1 MEIDL
6 KDIKQQVDFTTH
18 YLISSCKK
26 LQNKYSRF
34 NNIKIEDFDK
44 LLSPYK
50 EYLEIF
56 KAFITYRFFFNNKEK
71 YTIMFLPADI
81 TNNSRYYHSMAT
93 DEPVVEGCKFYCYEA
108 KYSNCLY
115 PLSDEHKKL
124 IDECFEYCSKL
135 RFEQQIKINDI
146 LANNDKS
153 EDKLL
158 NFMRFLDTMQWDNLI
173 R

>member
-6 KDIKQQVDFTTH
+6 KDIKQQVDFTAH

-26 LQNKYSRF
+26 LQDKYPCF

-44 LLSPYK
+44 LSSPDK

-71 YTIMFLPADI
+71 YTIIFLPADI
-81 TNNSRYYHSMAT
+81 SNNSRYYHTMAT

-115 PLSDEHKKL
+115 SLSDEHKKL
-124 IDECFEYCSKL
+124 IDKCFEYCSKL
-135 RFEQQIKINDI
+135 RLEQQAKLNNI

-153 EDKLL
+153 NDNLL
-158 NFMRFLDTMQWDNLI
+158 CFMRFLDTLQWDNLI

>member
-6 KDIKQQVDFTTH
+6 KEIKQQVDFTTH

-26 LQNKYSRF
+26 LQNKYPRF

-44 LLSPYK
+44 LLSPYR

-56 KAFITYRFFFNNKEK
+56 KAFITHRFFFNNKEK
-71 YTIMFLPADI
+71 YTIVFLPADI
-81 TNNSRYYHSMAT
+81 TNNSRYYHSMTT
-93 DEPVVEGCKFYCYEA
+93 DEPAVEGCKFYCYEA

-115 PLSDEHKKL
+115 SLSDEHKKL

-135 RFEQQIKINDI
+135 RLEQQAKLNDI

-153 EDKLL
+153 EDNLL
-158 NFMRFLDTMQWDNLI
+158 CFMRFLDTLQWDNLI